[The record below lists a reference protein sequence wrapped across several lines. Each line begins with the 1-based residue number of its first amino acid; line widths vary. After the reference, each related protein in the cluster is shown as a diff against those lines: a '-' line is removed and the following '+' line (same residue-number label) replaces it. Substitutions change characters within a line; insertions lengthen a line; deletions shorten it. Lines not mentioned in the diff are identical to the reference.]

1 MAKTRTRTATATKS
15 DVELDD
21 NVEHEALTP
30 LMRRLAREYWEIIR
44 ARAAEEG
51 IPIERAWLRPRT
63 DSEGF
68 HMVFLVVHLDV
79 SPKEGWAF
87 RSELLDELDR
97 QHMQLDPETRE
108 EHRKLMLSAGGIR
121 DVKRSALARAEARS
135 RRPAPPLTNV
145 QLDDSAEHEALT
157 PLMRR
162 LAHEQ
167 WDIVRTCAAEEGLP
181 IVKAWLS
188 PEIDMEGFR
197 IVHLVVHF
205 DATHE
210 QVRAFDR
217 GFYDDLY
224 LWEMQLDHE
233 AYEVSMRLFLTAT
246 WLRREWQ
253 SANGA

>member
-1 MAKTRTRTATATKS
+1 MAKTRAAATAPTT

-21 NVEHEALTP
+21 SAEHEALTP

-51 IPIERAWLRPRT
+51 IPIDLAWLSPYT

-68 HMVFLVVHLDV
+68 HMVYLVVHLDV
-79 SPKEGWAF
+79 SPREGWAF
-87 RSELLDELDR
+87 QQELVDEFER
-97 QHMQLDPETRE
+97 RRMQLDPETRE
-108 EHRKLMLSAGGIR
+108 EHRKLMLLAGGVR

-135 RRPAPPLTNV
+135 RRPAPPLTDV

-162 LAHEQ
+162 LAAEQ
-167 WDIVRTCAAEEGLP
+167 WDIVRICAAEEGLP

-188 PEIDMEGFR
+188 PRIDMEGTR
-197 IVHLVVHF
+197 TVSLVVHF
-205 DATHE
+205 DASYE
-210 QVRAFDR
+210 QVRALER

-224 LWEMQLDHE
+224 LWRQQLDRE
-233 AYEVSMRLFLTAT
+233 AFEICSGLFMTAV
-246 WLRREWQ
+246 WLRREGK